1 MTKGKNFTIN
11 HLKESIVIVI
21 EPDGTHHVKLPEDD
35 CLEVSAKAY
44 NDLMNTMTVI
54 NEPSFVLKFFLMVE
68 RVMQNISKSVF
79 GDA

>member
-1 MTKGKNFTIN
+1 MTKGKKFAID

-21 EPDGTHHVKLPEDD
+21 EPDGTHHIKLPEDD
-35 CLEVSAKAY
+35 HLEVSLKAY

-68 RVMQNISKSVF
+68 RTMQNITKFVF
-79 GDA
+79 GEA

>member
-35 CLEVSAKAY
+35 CLEVSAKAA
-44 NDLMNTMTVI
+44 
-54 NEPSFVLKFFLMVE
+54 
-68 RVMQNISKSVF
+68 RQCF
-79 GDA
+79 GPVHGLFQAPL